1 MDDNGPAVRV
11 EEKGVGGMGEWFVVG
26 GEVWEDKEG
35 GVVVVEGGWQAGSGG
50 AHGNADCLFEFY
62 SRAQL

>member
-1 MDDNGPAVRV
+1 M
-11 EEKGVGGMGEWFVVG
+11 GGMGEWLVVG

-35 GVVVVEGGWQAGSGG
+35 GVGEEVLVDGGWQAGSGG

-62 SRAQL
+62 CQAQL